1 MKRPL
6 VVHVVDG
13 NANLR
18 IEGGR
23 FNITVRP
30 GDTLT
35 IKSPNEWTLTHS
47 LDSCAHQWRHFWGVE
62 GKYDKCLKCGIRAD
76 PHDWGWEPPPLR
88 LVLHSDDLDTDARLS
103 AAGLPPMPHP
113 EEDA

>member
-6 VVHVVDG
+6 VVHVVEGD
-13 NANLR
+13 ATLR

-23 FNITVRP
+23 FGIVVRP

-35 IKSPNEWTLTHS
+35 IKNPVEWTLTHDVGPG
-47 LDSCAHQWRHFWGVE
+47 DSE
-62 GKYDKCLKCGIRAD
+62 
-76 PHDWGWEPPPLR
+76 
-88 LVLHSDDLDTDARLS
+88 TDARLS
-103 AAGLPPMPHP
+103 AVGLPPMPHP